1 MKLTLVALTLVVTA
15 ASFASTIRHDRA
27 DSLYTTL
34 DNNAPFSSVGRVTLS
49 GGGLGSGTYIGFGGG
64 SHWVLTAAHVA
75 SNISQVPVFNVT
87 GSNISVTQVIAFSGW
102 ALNNNDFSLLRLASN
117 PGVAAVPY
125 YNGALELG
133 RETVSVGYG
142 ATGTGLTG
150 INAAAGTRRAF
161 ENVADY
167 VNTNAGENVIF
178 TDFDNPINAAD
189 NVIGSATP
197 RNLEGNVAGGDSGGG
212 LFGNFGTTSSPV
224 WRLIGVTST
233 LAWVDGTGNADYGDL
248 SGYARIGGAVPTGA
262 NWIQQNTGIAGVPE
276 PATMLVLGAGLAALA
291 RRRRRQA

>member
-1 MKLTLVALTLVVTA
+1 MRLPLFALACVVSA

-27 DSLYTTL
+27 DSLYTAL

-102 ALNNNDFSLLRLASN
+102 GLNNNDFSLLRLASN

-150 INAAAGTRRAF
+150 INAGAGTRRAF

-167 VNTNAGENVIF
+167 VNTDSGENVIY
-178 TDFDNPINAAD
+178 TDFDNPLNAAD

-248 SGYARIGGAVPTGA
+248 SGYARIGGTVPTGA
-262 NWIQQNTGIAGVPE
+262 NFIQNNTGIAGVPE
-276 PATMLVLGAGLAALA
+276 PTTMLVLGAGLAALA

>member
-1 MKLTLVALTLVVTA
+1 MRLPVFALACVATA
-15 ASFASTIRHDRA
+15 VSFGSTIRHDRA

-34 DNNAPFSSVGRVTLS
+34 DNQAPFSSVGRVNVT
-49 GGGLGSGTYIGFGGG
+49 GGLGSGTYIGFGGG

-75 SNISQVPVFNVT
+75 SNISQNPTFNVT
-87 GSNISVTQVIAFSGW
+87 GTNIAVTQVIAFSGW
-102 ALNNNDFSLLRLASN
+102 GLNNNDFSLLRLASN
-117 PGVAAVPY
+117 PGVAAVPF

-133 RETVSVGYG
+133 RDTVSVGYG

-150 INAAAGTRRAF
+150 INAGAGTRRAF
-161 ENVADY
+161 ENVADF
-167 VNTNAGENVIF
+167 VSTTATQNVIY

-189 NVIGSATP
+189 NVLGSAIP

-233 LAWVDGTGNADYGDL
+233 LAWVDGTGDADYGDL
-248 SGYARIGGAVPTGA
+248 SGYARIGGTVPTGA

-276 PATMLVLGAGLAALA
+276 PGTMLVLGAGLAALA